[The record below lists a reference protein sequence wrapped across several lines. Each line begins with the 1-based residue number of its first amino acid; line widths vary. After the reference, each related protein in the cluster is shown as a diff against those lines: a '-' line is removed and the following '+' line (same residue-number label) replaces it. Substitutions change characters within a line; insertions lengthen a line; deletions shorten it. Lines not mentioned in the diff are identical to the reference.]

1 MPNRALPPAP
11 RRPDGPKIPGP
22 TGPKASVVSRA
33 PVARPPAPPV
43 YRPHSALAQ
52 PKAPPIYRPA
62 AAPHAVSPKMIARQ
76 AAPPVYR
83 PAKGPVQM
91 TPTTWRSA
99 VEVATVEGLASGWTF
114 TSKWPA
120 VKGAVAAYGQL
131 RDGDLVGRR
140 RVLGQLATAID
151 NWKKNQATNNWQS
164 VLDLSKQ
171 NAVQALELLIQ
182 QELAEINAAR
192 IPQILPTPSSQSLGL
207 GLGSPGLRGFG
218 LDSNSNTTTTTVS
231 YRNDTPPLR
240 SQPIGVGYSS
250 ASNWPTLNVSYSSS
264 STPSSSPTR
273 SGGLFHFDEENE
285 DKGSPEFRSSPPIAS
300 AAAPGSS
307 IPSSGLSFRP
317 TTSSHEDFDNQQ
329 MISLRL
335 RTYLH
340 FTKEDYLQSI
350 GNLGLIAGKS
360 KGIGLPET
368 GESDPVNVY
377 VVSGSPGATFASG
390 EAGGH
395 PVAVI
400 TSESPDRDVN
410 YKGGA
415 YTFYKAIPPLHS
427 FVSDGTSFSFNL
439 PPDGPTKSAL
449 AAFVNRRRFGL
460 TPLSVEE
467 AWQMVRAD
475 LLVRFRLHLSG
486 LI

>member
-207 GLGSPGLRGFG
+207 GWGARGCAASGWTRTQTPRLPLSPTE
-218 LDSNSNTTTTTVS
+218 TTHRRCEVS
-231 YRNDTPPLR
+231 R
-240 SQPIGVGYSS
+240 S
-250 ASNWPTLNVSYSSS
+250 ASDTA
-264 STPSSSPTR
+264 
-273 SGGLFHFDEENE
+273 
-285 DKGSPEFRSSPPIAS
+285 PPQT
-300 AAAPGSS
+300 G
-307 IPSSGLSFRP
+307 RP
-317 TTSSHEDFDNQQ
+317 
-329 MISLRL
+329 
-335 RTYLH
+335 
-340 FTKEDYLQSI
+340 
-350 GNLGLIAGKS
+350 
-360 KGIGLPET
+360 
-368 GESDPVNVY
+368 
-377 VVSGSPGATFASG
+377 
-390 EAGGH
+390 
-395 PVAVI
+395 
-400 TSESPDRDVN
+400 
-410 YKGGA
+410 
-415 YTFYKAIPPLHS
+415 
-427 FVSDGTSFSFNL
+427 
-439 PPDGPTKSAL
+439 
-449 AAFVNRRRFGL
+449 
-460 TPLSVEE
+460 
-467 AWQMVRAD
+467 
-475 LLVRFRLHLSG
+475 
-486 LI
+486 